1 MQSHIVINR
10 GKGYKNKRIAQ
21 NIGMAVAKTSFK
33 MMIDTEFRS
42 FMVSWDKPVLLD
54 RAGDDLFLYFPNSP
68 KNLDELK
75 TIASEAAQIEFE
87 HLKASHEGELP
98 VSTFTD
104 SEIIETVTSI
114 TTKNFL
120 MGIQVDFYDVNRKLD
135 NIDKLWK
142 DLFVAQYSVNDL
154 LTLAKQRAHEIFLEK
169 TVSQENQ
176 KAILTNIETFWNG
189 ITNLKSKLY
198 SSR

>member
-120 MGIQVDFYDVNRKLD
+120 MGIQVDFYDANRKLD

-154 LTLAKQRAHEIFLEK
+154 LILAKQRAHEIFLEK

>member
-154 LTLAKQRAHEIFLEK
+154 LILAKQRAHEIFLEK

>member
-10 GKGYKNKRIAQ
+10 GKDYKNKRAAQ
-21 NIGMAVAKTSFK
+21 NVGIAVAKTAFN

-42 FMVSWDKPVLLD
+42 FMVSWEKPILLD
-54 RAGDDLFLYFPNSP
+54 RAGDDLFIYFPNSP

-75 TIASEAAQIEFE
+75 TIAADAAQIEFE
-87 HLKASHEGELP
+87 RLKASHDGELP
-98 VSTFTD
+98 VRTFTD

-135 NIDKLWK
+135 NIDNLWK

-154 LTLAKQRAHEIFLEK
+154 LVLAKQRAHEIFLEK
-169 TVSQENQ
+169 NVSQDNQ
-176 KAILTNIETFWNG
+176 MAVLNNIEMFWNG
-189 ITNLKSKLY
+189 ITDLKSKLY

>member
-1 MQSHIVINR
+1 MKSHIVINR
-10 GKGYKNKRIAQ
+10 EKGYKNKRIAQ
-21 NIGMAVAKTSFK
+21 NIGMAVAKTSFN
-33 MMIDTEFRS
+33 MMIDTKFRS
-42 FMVSWDKPVLLD
+42 FMVSWDNPVLLD
-54 RAGDDLFLYFPNSP
+54 RAGDDLFLYFANSP

-75 TIASEAAQIEFE
+75 TIATEAAQIEFE

-135 NIDKLWK
+135 NIDNIWK

-154 LTLAKQRAHEIFLEK
+154 LVLAKQRAHEIFLEK
-169 TVSQENQ
+169 NVSLDNQ
-176 KAILTNIETFWNG
+176 QSILMNIETFWHG
-189 ITNLKSKLY
+189 ITELKSKLY

>member
-1 MQSHIVINR
+1 MKSHIVINR

-21 NIGMAVAKTSFK
+21 NVGIAVAKTAFE
-33 MMIDTEFRS
+33 MMIDTDFRS

-54 RAGDDLFLYFPNSP
+54 RAGDDVFLYFPNNP

-75 TIASEAAQIEFE
+75 TIAAEAAQIEFE
-87 HLKASHEGELP
+87 HLKASYEGELP

-135 NIDKLWK
+135 NIDNLWK

-169 TVSQENQ
+169 TDSQENQ
-176 KAILTNIETFWNG
+176 KAVLTNIETFWNG

>member
-1 MQSHIVINR
+1 MKSHIVISR
-10 GKGYKNKRIAQ
+10 AKGYKNKRIAQ
-21 NIGMAVAKTSFK
+21 NIGMAVAKTSFN

-75 TIASEAAQIEFE
+75 TIAAEAAQIEFE
-87 HLKASHEGELP
+87 RLKASHEGELP
-98 VSTFTD
+98 LRNFTD

-135 NIDKLWK
+135 NIDNIWK

-154 LTLAKQRAHEIFLEK
+154 LTLAKQRSHEIFLEK
-169 TVSQENQ
+169 NISQDNQ
-176 KAILTNIETFWNG
+176 KAILNNIEMFWNA
-189 ITNLKSKLY
+189 ITDLKSKLY

>member
-1 MQSHIVINR
+1 MKSHIVISR
-10 GKGYKNKRIAQ
+10 AKGYKNKRIAQ
-21 NIGMAVAKTSFK
+21 NIGMAVAKTSFN

-54 RAGDDLFLYFPNSP
+54 RAGDDLFLYFPNIP

-75 TIASEAAQIEFE
+75 TIAAEAAQIEFE
-87 HLKASHEGELP
+87 RLKASHEGELP
-98 VSTFTD
+98 VRTFTD

-114 TTKNFL
+114 TTKNLL

-135 NIDKLWK
+135 NIDNIWK

-169 TVSQENQ
+169 NISQDNQ
-176 KAILTNIETFWNG
+176 KAILNNIEMFWNA
-189 ITNLKSKLY
+189 ITDLKSKLY

>member
-1 MQSHIVINR
+1 MKSHIVINR

-21 NIGMAVAKTSFK
+21 NVGIAVAKTAFE
-33 MMIDTEFRS
+33 MMIDTDFRS

-54 RAGDDLFLYFPNSP
+54 RAGDDVFLYFPNNP

-75 TIASEAAQIEFE
+75 TIAAEASQIEFE
-87 HLKASHEGELP
+87 HLKASYEGELP

-135 NIDKLWK
+135 NIDNLWK

-176 KAILTNIETFWNG
+176 KAVLTNIETFWNG

>member
-1 MQSHIVINR
+1 MNSHIVINR
-10 GKGYKNKRIAQ
+10 EKGYKNKRAAQ
-21 NIGMAVAKTSFK
+21 NVGIAVAKTAFN
-33 MMIDTEFRS
+33 MMIDPDFRS
-42 FMVSWDKPVLLD
+42 FMVSWDKPILLD
-54 RAGDDLFLYFPNSP
+54 RAGEDLFIYFPNSP
-68 KNLDELK
+68 KNLNELK
-75 TIASEAAQIEFE
+75 SIASEAAQIEFKI
-87 HLKASHEGELP
+87 LKASHDGELP
-98 VSTFTD
+98 VSLFTD

>member
-1 MQSHIVINR
+1 MKSHIVINR

-21 NIGMAVAKTSFK
+21 SIGISVAKTSFN
-33 MMIDTEFRS
+33 MMIDPEFSS
-42 FMVSWDKPVLLD
+42 FMASWDNPILLD
-54 RAGDDLFLYFPNSP
+54 RAGDDLFLYFQNNP

-75 TIASEAAQIEFE
+75 TIAIDAAKIEFE
-87 HLKASHEGELP
+87 RLKESYAGELP
-98 VSTFTD
+98 VRTFTD
-104 SEIIETVTSI
+104 GEIIETVTSI

-142 DLFVAQYSVNDL
+142 DLFVSQYSVNDL
-154 LTLAKQRAHEIFLEK
+154 LTLGKQRAHEIFLEK
-169 TVSQENQ
+169 DVSQENQ
-176 KAILTNIETFWNG
+176 KIILNNIEMFWNG

-198 SSR
+198 SSH

>member
-1 MQSHIVINR
+1 MKSHIVINR

-21 NIGMAVAKTSFK
+21 NVGIAVAKTAFE
-33 MMIDTEFRS
+33 MMIDTDFRS

-54 RAGDDLFLYFPNSP
+54 RAGDDVFLYFPNNP

-75 TIASEAAQIEFE
+75 TIAAEAAQIEFE
-87 HLKASHEGELP
+87 HLKASYEGELP

-135 NIDKLWK
+135 NIDNLWK

-176 KAILTNIETFWNG
+176 KAVLTNIETFWNG

>member
-21 NIGMAVAKTSFK
+21 NIGMAVAKTSFN

-54 RAGDDLFLYFPNSP
+54 RAGDDLFLYFPKSP

-75 TIASEAAQIEFE
+75 TIAAEAAQIEFE
-87 HLKASHEGELP
+87 RLKASHDGELP

-135 NIDKLWK
+135 NIDNLWK

-154 LTLAKQRAHEIFLEK
+154 LVLAKQRANEIFLEK
-169 TVSQENQ
+169 NVSQENQ
-176 KAILTNIETFWNG
+176 KAVLTNIETFWNG

>member
-1 MQSHIVINR
+1 MKSHIVISR
-10 GKGYKNKRIAQ
+10 AKGYKNKRIAQ
-21 NIGMAVAKTSFK
+21 NIGMAVAKTSFN

-54 RAGDDLFLYFPNSP
+54 RAGDDLFLYFPNIP

-75 TIASEAAQIEFE
+75 TIAAEAAQIEFE
-87 HLKASHEGELP
+87 RLKASHDGELP
-98 VSTFTD
+98 VRTFTD

-120 MGIQVDFYDVNRKLD
+120 MSIQVDFYDVNRKLD
-135 NIDKLWK
+135 NIDNIWK

-169 TVSQENQ
+169 NISQDNQ
-176 KAILTNIETFWNG
+176 KAILNNIEMFWNA
-189 ITNLKSKLY
+189 ITDLKSKLY

>member
-1 MQSHIVINR
+1 MKSHIVINR

-21 NIGMAVAKTSFK
+21 NVGIAVAKTAFE
-33 MMIDTEFRS
+33 MMIDTDFRS

-54 RAGDDLFLYFPNSP
+54 RAGDDVFLYFPNNP

-75 TIASEAAQIEFE
+75 TIAAEAAQIEFE
-87 HLKASHEGELP
+87 HLKASYEGELP

>member
-42 FMVSWDKPVLLD
+42 FMVSWDKPILLD
-54 RAGDDLFLYFPNSP
+54 RAGDDLFLYFPKSP

-75 TIASEAAQIEFE
+75 TIAAEAAQIEFE
-87 HLKASHEGELP
+87 HLKASYEGELP

-142 DLFVAQYSVNDL
+142 ELFVDQYSVNDL

-169 TVSQENQ
+169 IVSQENQ

>member
-21 NIGMAVAKTSFK
+21 NIGKAVAKTSFK

-42 FMVSWDKPVLLD
+42 FMVSWDKPILLD

-75 TIASEAAQIEFE
+75 TIAAEAAQIEFE

-135 NIDKLWK
+135 NIDNIWK

-154 LTLAKQRAHEIFLEK
+154 LTLAKQRAHAIFLEK

-176 KAILTNIETFWNG
+176 KAVLTNIETFWNG
-189 ITNLKSKLY
+189 ITDLKSKLY

>member
-98 VSTFTD
+98 VNTFTD

>member
-54 RAGDDLFLYFPNSP
+54 RAGDDLFLYFTKSP

-75 TIASEAAQIEFE
+75 TIAAEAAQIEFE
-87 HLKASHEGELP
+87 HLKAAHNGELP

-104 SEIIETVTSI
+104 SEIIDTVTSI

-120 MGIQVDFYDVNRKLD
+120 MGLQVDFYDVNRKLD
-135 NIDKLWK
+135 NIDNLWK

-169 TVSQENQ
+169 TVSQDNQ
-176 KAILTNIETFWNG
+176 KAILNNIEIFWNA
-189 ITNLKSKLY
+189 ITDLKSKLY

>member
-54 RAGDDLFLYFPNSP
+54 RAGDDLFLYFTKSP

-75 TIASEAAQIEFE
+75 TIAAEAAQIEFE
-87 HLKASHEGELP
+87 HLKAAHNGELP
-98 VSTFTD
+98 VSIFTD
-104 SEIIETVTSI
+104 SEIIDTVTSI

-120 MGIQVDFYDVNRKLD
+120 MGLQVDFYDVNRKLD
-135 NIDKLWK
+135 NIDNLWK

-169 TVSQENQ
+169 TVSQDNQ
-176 KAILTNIETFWNG
+176 KAILNNIEIFG
-189 ITNLKSKLY
+189 MRLPI
-198 SSR
+198 